1 MTSVLLVVSAASVWT
16 LRDGTKESTGFW
28 AGELIH
34 PHQVFRQAGYDI
46 VVATP
51 GGGTPTVQDTSLR
64 ADLNGTDQAEMDAQV
79 AYLASIDAEL
89 STPATL
95 EDVDPTGFDVVF
107 VVGGHAPIED
117 LAVNDSLGEIVVA
130 TLGDPGKVVA
140 AVCHGPCGF
149 LPARAADGSWPFTG
163 RRLTGFTDEEE
174 AAFGYA
180 DKVPWS
186 LEAALKAAG
195 ATFDGGPAFA
205 PQVVTDGNIVT
216 GQNPASAQATAEAV
230 VQLTSMTAV
239 DDGRGGSHLRYR

>member
-1 MTSVLLVVSAASVWT
+1 MTSVLLVVSASSVWT

-34 PHQVFRQAGYDI
+34 PHQVFREAGYDI

-51 GGGTPTVQDTSLR
+51 GGGAPTVQDTSLR
-64 ADLNGTDQAEMDAQV
+64 ADLNGTDQAAMDAQI
-79 AYLASIDAEL
+79 AYLAAIDGEL
-89 STPATL
+89 SAPAVL
-95 EDVDPTGFDVVF
+95 EDVDPAGFDVVF

-117 LAVNDSLGEIVVA
+117 LADHAGLGRIVA
-130 TLGDPGKVVA
+130 TTVADPGKVVA

-149 LPARAADGSWPFTG
+149 LPARAADGSWPFEG

-186 LEAALKAAG
+186 LEAALKQAG
-195 ATFDGGPAFA
+195 ATFDGGPKFA
-205 PQVVTDGNIVT
+205 PQVVVDGNIVT
-216 GQNPASAQATAEAV
+216 GQNPASAQASAEAV
-230 VQLTSMTAV
+230 VRLVAGVPAV
-239 DDGRGGSHLRYR
+239 N